1 MNIGG
6 LVVALLPLF
15 FVLALGFLGP
25 AQTSGRS
32 IDSWLY
38 LALSFVG
45 GYGDAAGFV
54 LARAFTG
61 HATGNLVL
69 GAVATAAG
77 NLPEVLSHFSAVAV
91 FLIGVFLGAWVMQLR
106 KPSRLS
112 LVLAP
117 ELILIVSAPLMLS
130 AHLGGTQAFVLCVSL
145 ALGLQNGAF
154 RRVGGVGVHT
164 TYLTGMI
171 TSLISSTAEK
181 YSSQLV
187 PPTASAHD
195 PKIALIAQIWIAF
208 ILGAISG
215 AAATLRFKQWGMFGI
230 GLILLLVIL
239 GSQFAMTTPQR
250 DS

>member
-1 MNIGG
+1 MNGST
-6 LVVALLPLF
+6 
-15 FVLALGFLGP
+15 
-25 AQTSGRS
+25 QTSGRS

-69 GAVATAAG
+69 GAVASAAG
-77 NLPEVLSHFSAVAV
+77 DFPNALSHFSAVAV
-91 FLIGVFLGAWVMQLR
+91 FLIGVFLGAWVMQR
-106 KPSRLS
+106 KPSQLS

-117 ELILIVSAPLMLS
+117 ELILIVSAPLILS
-130 AHLGGTQAFVLCVSL
+130 ARLGGAQAFVLCVSL

-154 RRVGGVGVHT
+154 RRVGGIGVHT
-164 TYLTGMI
+164 TYVTGMI
-171 TSLISSTAEK
+171 TSLISSAAEK
-181 YSSQLV
+181 YSSHLV
-187 PPTASAHD
+187 PATASAYN

-215 AAATLRFKQWGMFGI
+215 AAATLHFRQWGLFGI
-230 GLILLLVIL
+230 GLILLVVIL
-239 GSQFAMTTPQR
+239 GSQFGIPIPQR
-250 DS
+250 K

>member
-1 MNIGG
+1 MMAVLMN
-6 LVVALLPLF
+6 
-15 FVLALGFLGP
+15 GP
-25 AQTSGRS
+25 AQTSGRP

-54 LARAFTG
+54 LARSFTG

-77 NLPEVLSHFSAVAV
+77 DFPNALGHFSAVAV

-106 KPSRLS
+106 KPAQLS

-117 ELILIVSAPLMLS
+117 ELILIVLAPLILS
-130 AHLGGTQAFVLCVSL
+130 AHLGGTQAFVMFASL

-154 RRVGGVGVHT
+154 RRVGGIGVHT

-171 TSLISSTAEK
+171 TSLISSQAEK
-181 YSSQLV
+181 YSSHLV
-187 PPTASAHD
+187 PPTASASNA
-195 PKIALIAQIWIAF
+195 KNALIAQIWLAF

-215 AAATLRFKQWGMFGI
+215 AAVTLHFKQWGMFGI
-230 GLILLLVIL
+230 SLVLLVVIL
-239 GSQFAMTTPQR
+239 RYAPAGFGET
-250 DS
+250 

>member
-1 MNIGG
+1 MNGS
-6 LVVALLPLF
+6 
-15 FVLALGFLGP
+15 

-77 NLPEVLSHFSAVAV
+77 DFPNALSHFSAVAV
-91 FLIGVFLGAWVMQLR
+91 FLIGVFLGAWVMQR
-106 KPSRLS
+106 KPSQLS

-117 ELILIVSAPLMLS
+117 ELILIVSAPLILS
-130 AHLGGTQAFVLCVSL
+130 ARLGGAQAFVLCVSL

-154 RRVGGVGVHT
+154 RRVGGIGVHT
-164 TYLTGMI
+164 TYVTGMI
-171 TSLISSTAEK
+171 TSLISSAAEK
-181 YSSQLV
+181 YSSHLA
-187 PPTASAHD
+187 PPAASAYN

-215 AAATLRFKQWGMFGI
+215 AAATLHFRQWGLFGI
-230 GLILLLVIL
+230 GLILLVVIL
-239 GSQFAMTTPQR
+239 GSQFGIPIPQR
-250 DS
+250 K

>member
-1 MNIGG
+1 MLDKSWTVLMNGT
-6 LVVALLPLF
+6 
-15 FVLALGFLGP
+15 
-25 AQTSGRS
+25 AQTSGRA
-32 IDSWLY
+32 IDPWLY

-61 HATGNLVL
+61 HATGTLVL

-171 TSLISSTAEK
+171 TSRKIFL
-181 YSSQLV
+181 
-187 PPTASAHD
+187 SAGS
-195 PKIALIAQIWIAF
+195 AY
-208 ILGAISG
+208 
-215 AAATLRFKQWGMFGI
+215 RI
-230 GLILLLVIL
+230 G
-239 GSQFAMTTPQR
+239 TRP
-250 DS
+250 

>member
-1 MNIGG
+1 MN
-6 LVVALLPLF
+6 
-15 FVLALGFLGP
+15 GP

-32 IDSWLY
+32 MDSWLY

-77 NLPEVLSHFSAVAV
+77 DFLNALSHFSAVAV
-91 FLIGVFLGAWVMQLR
+91 FLLGVFLGAWVMQR
-106 KPSRLS
+106 KPSQLS

-117 ELILIVSAPLMLS
+117 ELILIVSAPLILW
-130 AHLGGTQAFVLCVSL
+130 ARLGGAQAFVLCVSL

-154 RRVGGVGVHT
+154 RRVGGMGVHT

-171 TSLISSTAEK
+171 TSLISSQAEK

-187 PPTASAHD
+187 SPTASAHD

-215 AAATLRFKQWGMFGI
+215 AAATLHFKQWGLFGI
-230 GLILLLVIL
+230 GLILLVVIL
-239 GSQFAMTTPQR
+239 GSQFGITIPQR
-250 DS
+250 K